1 MLRAA
6 RRAGVPAFEKDFS
19 LFDVYGADEA
29 FCTGTFA
36 GLTPVVKVDGR
47 PIGEYA
53 RDAADASGPMTATLA
68 RALQGAGGRGSA
80 REAA

>member
-1 MLRAA
+1 LRAA
-6 RRAGVPAFEKDFS
+6 RQAGVPTFEKDFS

-47 PIGEYA
+47 RIGDSA
-53 RDAADASGPMTATLA
+53 GDPADASGPMTRRLRELY
-68 RALQGAGGRGSA
+68 RALEAEEA
-80 REAA
+80 RERPQ